1 MKRCILIIIS
11 VLAHISTHVE
21 VSYCQNKPIVSLTI
35 SKFGERASAT
45 GNTLQLRESGSGH
58 LWSYTYVGGN
68 RDSWGEITMQVTP
81 SNPAS
86 KINIFSSWTYLD
98 SARVVIPLSTT
109 STFPLRN
116 FYGLNFR
123 ECAGQQYA
131 PEPPTTP
138 PLVINPYPP
147 SVPMNNVSV
156 DLDPDLR
163 TNLSMAASKI
173 PALYASN
180 PTIATIEVADEATI
194 KFNPR
199 YPDLV
204 YPYQSRLQGIRTLII
219 RLLPSAAYD
228 ISPTQSTVI
237 VTLNDLRNVAPEI
250 NQPVAPLALQPGQ
263 RIVHELEPMFC
274 FTTATIQ
281 VNGVPRQVTIGP
293 THTFH
298 DRNFDILDYAVT
310 SSDTSQVRAYIIPRG
325 NSMFSDGRPRLVC
338 EAPTTA
344 KIGGQAS
351 LTLIAS
357 DGAFSS
363 AAVIPALA
371 TRINNKQNATL
382 TAAEER
388 GLTTTQT
395 VSVSISQ
402 RTSVYESRG
411 NLEVSRIYLAPNPT
425 AENTTLS
432 YQLASASLVT
442 VEAMSILGQKIVL
455 LSERFQAAGK
465 LAEPLNLQHLPSGY
479 YLVRLSVNG
488 KIEATVP
495 LSVLH

>member
-1 MKRCILIIIS
+1 
-11 VLAHISTHVE
+11 
-21 VSYCQNKPIVSLTI
+21 
-35 SKFGERASAT
+35 
-45 GNTLQLRESGSGH
+45 LRS
-58 LWSYTYVGGN
+58 
-68 RDSWGEITMQVTP
+68 I
-81 SNPAS
+81 
-86 KINIFSSWTYLD
+86 
-98 SARVVIPLSTT
+98 
-109 STFPLRN
+109 
-116 FYGLNFR
+116 
-123 ECAGQQYA
+123 
-131 PEPPTTP
+131 
-138 PLVINPYPP
+138 
-147 SVPMNNVSV
+147 
-156 DLDPDLR
+156 
-163 TNLSMAASKI
+163 KI
-173 PALYASN
+173 PALWASSTNFNN
-180 PTIATIEVADEATI
+180 PTIATIEVNNRATI
-194 KFNPR
+194 TFNPR

-228 ISPTQSTVI
+228 ISPTQSIVI
-237 VTLNDLRNVAPEI
+237 VTLNDIKNVAPEV
-250 NQPVAPLALQPGQ
+250 NQPVPPLTLQPGQ
-263 RIVHELEPMFC
+263 QIVHELEPMFC

-281 VNGVPRQVTIGP
+281 VNGVPRQVTIEP

-357 DGAFSS
+357 DGTLSS
-363 AAVIPALA
+363 ATAIPALA
-371 TRINNKQNATL
+371 ARTNNKQNAML

-402 RTSVYESRG
+402 RTSVYESG
-411 NLEVSRIYLAPNPT
+411 ENLEASRIYLAPNPT

-432 YQLASASLVT
+432 YQLASASLVA
-442 VEAMSILGQKIVL
+442 VEAVSILGQKIVL

-479 YLVRLSVNG
+479 YLVRLNVNG
-488 KIEATVP
+488 KIEATLP
-495 LSVLH
+495 LSVIH